1 MASSHKVP
9 SIRHDV
15 APQTG
20 NPPITD
26 HDMEPSLPA
35 DAPRNVVRK
44 RQQRAARSLAGR
56 HIDAA
61 LSQLPISDQA
71 KASRKAKL
79 IELPDDTPS
88 KRLAKRSRPGP
99 A

>member
-1 MASSHKVP
+1 MANPRKVP

-15 APQTG
+15 TPQTG

-26 HDMEPSLPA
+26 HDNELLLA
-35 DAPRNVVRK
+35 AGDPRNVIRN
-44 RQQRAARSLAGR
+44 RRQRAARSLAGR

-61 LSQLPISDQA
+61 LSQLPISDQV

-79 IELPDDTPS
+79 IELPDDTPI
-88 KRLAKRSRPGP
+88 KRLAKRSKPGP
-99 A
+99 G